1 MKEELQIFFT
11 AVSFYTRIP
20 VPSLLPYKTAY
31 SNQSTKYLPVIGWIV
46 GAFSFCIFFLS
57 GYIFNP
63 PTAVLLS
70 IAASILLTG
79 AFHED
84 GFADVCDG
92 FGGGYTKEKILE
104 FMKDSRLG
112 TYGVTGLILTLI
124 LKFLALQQLA
134 GVAGN
139 NPLILLLLLFVVPH
153 TLSRFTAISLIYSYP
168 YAGGLNNSK
177 SKTATENP
185 IKKNF
190 WIAALL
196 AIIPLAWLII
206 STNKPLLGVVIIPLY
221 LQKIL
226 MGKYFSRK
234 IGGYTGDCLG
244 AVQQVAEILCY
255 LTFIAIWK
263 FS

>member
-31 SNQSTKYLPVIGWIV
+31 SNQSTRYLPVIGWIV
-46 GAFSFCIFFLS
+46 GTFSFCIFFLS
-57 GYIFNP
+57 GYLFNSSI
-63 PTAVLLS
+63 AVLLS
-70 IAASILLTG
+70 VAASILLTG

-92 FGGGYTKEKILE
+92 FGGGYTKGEILE
-104 FMKDSRLG
+104 IMKDSRLG
-112 TYGVTGLILTLI
+112 TYGVTGLIVILT

-134 GVAGN
+134 GVAGT
-139 NPLILLLLLFVVPH
+139 NPFILLLLLLVVPH
-153 TLSRFTAISLIYSYP
+153 TISRFTAISLIYYYP
-168 YAGGLNNSK
+168 YAGSMDSNK

-185 IKKNF
+185 DKKNL

-196 AIIPLAWLII
+196 AIIPLAWLMI
-206 STNKPLLGVVIIPLY
+206 STNKPLLAIVIVPLY

-226 MGKYFSRK
+226 MGKYFNRK

-255 LTFIAIWK
+255 LTFIAVWK